1 MLFPFSGGS
10 LTALNAVNGIQLW
23 EVNLEN
29 SDIGSASSSLG
40 DFASDPSVF
49 GSTIFAV
56 GAFGETFATNTNG
69 KVLWRNN
76 IQSSGRLIV
85 SGNAAFYSSNKS
97 LGRLNSKNG
106 KIVFLTNFV
115 GKKWVKYNGPIL
127 LQNKLLVLAT
137 DKFAYWFSPEDGSLV
152 SREKIGSKISS
163 PPIVVNKKLMFVS
176 EEGMLNIL
184 N

>member
-1 MLFPFSGGS
+1 MLFPFSVGS

-40 DFASDPSVF
+40 DFASDPVVV
-49 GSTIFAV
+49 GSTIYAA

-97 LGRLNSKNG
+97 LGRLNCKNG

-115 GKKWVKYNGPIL
+115 GKNGSDIT
-127 LQNKLLVLAT
+127 VLYY
-137 DKFAYWFSPEDGSLV
+137 F
-152 SREKIGSKISS
+152 RI
-163 PPIVVNKKLMFVS
+163 NC
-176 EEGMLNIL
+176 
-184 N
+184 